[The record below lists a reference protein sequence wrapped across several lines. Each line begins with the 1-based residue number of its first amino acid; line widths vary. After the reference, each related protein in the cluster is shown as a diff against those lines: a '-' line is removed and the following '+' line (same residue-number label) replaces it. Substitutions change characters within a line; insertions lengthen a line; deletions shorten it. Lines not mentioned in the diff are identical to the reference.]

1 MLPRK
6 CNNALCV
13 TCCYWNEIP
22 QTCWE
27 NLKIYNV
34 ELWDKIYFLK
44 LQNTICKA
52 LNSRGSIKLNTLNI
66 NHLKDFFSPIGSAPN
81 ISLYMI
87 IYYKTLNS
95 LWILIVLQISRCKYQ
110 PQYNGNHHK
119 KGRDKMINP
128 TFFITSFLFIITA
141 GYK

>member
-27 NLKIYNV
+27 NLKIFNV
-34 ELWDKIYFLK
+34 ELWDKIFFLK

-81 ISLYMI
+81 ISLHMI

-95 LWILIVLQISRCKYQ
+95 LWILIVLQISHANISRNTMETTIKKAKRQ
-110 PQYNGNHHK
+110 NDKPNFLYN
-119 KGRDKMINP
+119 
-128 TFFITSFLFIITA
+128 FFSI
-141 GYK
+141 YYHCRV